1 MVGAFLL
8 GVVAGIGLIVV
19 WAMARMRRVKRL
31 LRDLESR
38 GKP

>member
-1 MVGAFLL
+1 MAAFGM

-19 WAMARMRRVKRL
+19 LAMVRMRRVKRL
-31 LRDLESR
+31 LRELESR